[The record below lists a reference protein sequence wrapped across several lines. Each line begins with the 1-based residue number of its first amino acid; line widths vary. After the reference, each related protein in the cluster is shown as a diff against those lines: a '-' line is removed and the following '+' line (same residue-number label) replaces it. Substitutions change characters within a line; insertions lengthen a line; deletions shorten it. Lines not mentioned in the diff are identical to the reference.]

1 MDDMTFIIR
10 KQRVSELI
18 SQNKWSEACFLLRKN
33 LQEVNLQQIE
43 QNSWILLT
51 WLKCCIQIQDYEQ
64 ASEVIQLSQNR
75 VISFNLKQNINWLE
89 LHQEL
94 ILSSGIKNNKQ
105 ALAKSSETSGGQTA
119 PGLSFPNN
127 APGLYIAPN
136 TNDLVIVM
144 NTFEDPNQMIVVQ
157 DIH

>member
-1 MDDMTFIIR
+1 MDDMSFIIR

-43 QNSWILLT
+43 QNSWILLI

-64 ASEVIQLSQNR
+64 AAEVIQLSQNR

-105 ALAKSSETSGGQTA
+105 ACQLLLIWRKLSSLFVTAKYWHQWEQSNSKTLESLLKGK
-119 PGLSFPNN
+119 FK
-127 APGLYIAPN
+127 
-136 TNDLVIVM
+136 
-144 NTFEDPNQMIVVQ
+144 E
-157 DIH
+157 